1 MYTEEEVTKIAK
13 MNDIARRNVFNYL
26 LTVGIRSLS
35 DDDRAETIQKVK
47 HFKDFTKDNDPYG
60 EHDFGSFEV
69 GYYTKVFFKID
80 YMNQELTEGCS
91 PLSPECRRVVTVM
104 LASEY

>member
-1 MYTEEEVTKIAK
+1 MYTEDEKIKIAK
-13 MNDIARRNVFNYL
+13 LNDIARRNVFSYL

-35 DDDRAETIQKVK
+35 DNDRAEAIQKVI
-47 HFKDFTKDNDPYG
+47 HFNKFTEDNDPYG

-69 GYYTKVFFKID
+69 GYYNKVFWKID